1 MDTENGPPEASSAET
16 DALLRVMEEE
26 HDTARKIL
34 EDLTDAELAEL
45 AAHLSD
51 LMFLVRLVRDRRN
64 GTGVWR

>member
-34 EDLTDAELAEL
+34 EDLTDTELAEL

-51 LMFLVRLVRDRRN
+51 LIFLVRLVRDRRN

>member
-1 MDTENGPPEASSAET
+1 MDTENGSPETSSAET

-51 LMFLVRLVRDRRN
+51 LIFLVRLVRDRRN